1 MSATKV
7 ESFVESL
14 LTGLPVGSARVAAP
28 KVTPV
33 DASIIRTTI
42 GPLFIMMT
50 TPFLMLALWMTA
62 RFHDGS
68 LLAFANAGPSVW
80 WSQTPAPTT
89 TAAAIIVGW
98 IVVQAVLLQWLPG
111 KRFLGPVTP
120 AGVQPEYK
128 LNGIAA
134 WFVTH
139 IGLFGVAWPLG
150 WLDPGKLYDHYGS
163 MLVTLCLSALV
174 LCVFLSWKGR
184 NYPTAPDTVLTGYPI
199 LDFFQGPELHPRIF
213 GVNIKQLVNCRISM
227 MGWSVIA
234 ISLAVSQWERHGVIS
249 TSMIASVTV
258 LVVYLFK
265 FFWWESGYFTS
276 LDIMHDRFGYY
287 LCWGL
292 FAWVPSAYEIPFLYL
307 VDHPIQW
314 SIPVAAGMVAFGIL
328 SIWVNYDA
336 DAQRQRV
343 RETQGETLIW
353 GKRPETIRAPY
364 TTADGQKRESLL
376 LVSGWWGVAR
386 HFHYVPELALAAAWT
401 VPAGFTHVLP
411 WFYWVFL
418 TILLFDRA
426 GRDDKRCSA
435 KYGDAY
441 QEYKKR
447 VPYRIVP
454 YVY

>member
-7 ESFVESL
+7 ESFVESC
-14 LTGLPVGSARVAAP
+14 LTGLPIGADRFPPP
-28 KVTPV
+28 KVTPIQ
-33 DASIIRTTI
+33 ASIIRTTI
-42 GPLFIMMT
+42 GPLLLMT
-50 TPFLMLALWMTA
+50 STPLLMLALWMTA
-62 RFHDGS
+62 RYHDGS
-68 LLAFANAGPSVW
+68 LLAFAQAGPGVW
-80 WSQTPAPTT
+80 WQHTPAPTW

-98 IVVQAVLLQWLPG
+98 VVVQAILLQWLPG

-134 WFVTH
+134 WFITH

-150 WLDPGKLYDHYGS
+150 LLDPGKFFDHYGS
-163 MLVTLCLSALV
+163 VLVTLCLSAL
-174 LCVFLSWKGR
+174 LFCTFLSWKGR
-184 NYPTAPDTVLTGYPI
+184 NYPTAPDNVLTGYPL
-199 LDFFQGPELHPRIF
+199 LDFFQGPELHPRLF
-213 GVNIKQLVNCRISM
+213 GVNLKQLINCRVSM

-234 ISLAVSQWERHGVIS
+234 ICLAIAQWQRHHVIS
-249 TSMIASVTV
+249 TSMIAGVTV

-287 LCWGL
+287 ICWGVL
-292 FAWVPSAYEIPFLYL
+292 AWVPSAYEIPFLYM

-314 SIPVAAGMVAFGIL
+314 SIPVAAGMVIFGIL
-328 SIWVNYDA
+328 AIWVNYDA

-343 RETQGETLIW
+343 RATNGETMIW
-353 GKRPETIRAPY
+353 GKKPETIRAPY

-386 HFHYVPELALAAAWT
+386 HFHYVPELALAFAWT
-401 VPAGFTHVLP
+401 VPAGFTHLLP

-441 QEYKKR
+441 QEYKRR